1 MIVLVTGASGFIG
14 SALCR
19 ALVAQGHR
27 VRAFHRSTS
36 NLTALGKLP
45 VEHWI
50 GDILD
55 PASLDPAMRDAEL
68 VFHTAAEMGAWR
80 DPRANHRSHVTGTR
94 NVLQAA
100 QRAGVRRFVHTSSV
114 ASLGVPDRGP
124 DGRWQV
130 MDEHHAW
137 NLPPDRWPYGYAK
150 HQAEHEVVRAVEQGL
165 DAVIVNPSVVAGPGD
180 VYRSKTGI
188 IPLLASGAWIPAVAG
203 GLNAV
208 HIDDVVA
215 GHLAAAEHGRAG
227 ERYILGGENLT
238 IVRFLGIS
246 SEIAGRKPARLVL
259 PAGLVRAVSGGAR
272 LLEAWLRL
280 PIAPEL
286 LHLAGYD
293 FFYDG
298 TRARDELA
306 LPPPKTYRQAAS
318 ETLAWYRQVGLL

>member
-19 ALVAQGHR
+19 GLADQGHH

-36 NLTALGKLP
+36 SLTALGTLP
-45 VEHWI
+45 IEHWV

-55 PASLDPAMRDAEL
+55 PASLDPPMRDAEV

-80 DPRANHRSHVTGTR
+80 DPQANHRSHVTGTR

-100 QRAGVRRFVHTSSV
+100 RRAGVRRFVHTSSV
-114 ASLGVPDRGP
+114 ASLGVPDRAA
-124 DGRWQV
+124 DGRWQII
-130 MDEHHAW
+130 DEHHKW
-137 NLPPDRWPYGYAK
+137 NLLPDRWPYGYAK
-150 HQAEHEVVRAVEQGL
+150 HEAEEEVVRAVEQGL

-188 IPLLASGAWIPAVAG
+188 LPLLAGGAWIPAVVG

-215 GHLAAAEHGRAG
+215 GHLAAASHGRAG

-238 IVRFLGIS
+238 IARFLQTS
-246 SEIAGRKPARLVL
+246 YDVVGRKPTRLVL
-259 PAGLVRAVSGGAR
+259 PAALVRAGSGMAR

-280 PIAPEL
+280 PIAPDFL
-286 LHLAGYD
+286 RLAGYD

-298 TRARDELA
+298 TKARNELR
-306 LPPPKTYRQAAS
+306 LQPPKTYRQAAS